1 MEDDLKN
8 NATKI
13 QLKVKKKY
21 IFKDGTSN
29 FLQRVGQPPT
39 K

>member
-13 QLKVKKKY
+13 QLKVKKNNILKMEPQ
-21 IFKDGTSN
+21 IFCKE
-29 FLQRVGQPPT
+29 
-39 K
+39 

>member
-13 QLKVKKKY
+13 QLKVKKN
-21 IFKDGTSN
+21 IFLKMEPQT
-29 FLQRVGQPPT
+29 FY
-39 K
+39 KE